1 MSTTLKIDE
10 RARVGG
16 EQLEDSLP
24 DARGRLRP
32 GRFLGRS
39 PAKSP
44 AHSEAVSLR
53 SWLLLFGL
61 TGMFVVA
68 ALWRPPDEPELVLC
82 PFRALTHLP
91 CPGCGMTRAF
101 CALAHFEFWRAIKFN
116 ALSPLLFIFLLIV
129 WARSAASVF
138 RLRRLQLLLGRLPRP
153 TPSMSKLL
161 LGLVLIW
168 WTVRLAAGF

>member
-1 MSTTLKIDE
+1 MSATLKIDE
-10 RARVGG
+10 GARAVG

-24 DARGRLRP
+24 DARGRL
-32 GRFLGRS
+32 S
-39 PAKSP
+39 PARFHRRSYSRST
-44 AHSEAVSLR
+44 AHSEGVSLR

-68 ALWRPPDEPELVLC
+68 ALWHPPDEPELVLC

-116 ALSPLLFIFLLIV
+116 ALSPLLFVFLLIV
-129 WARSAASVF
+129 WAKSVASVF

-153 TPSMSKLL
+153 TPLTSKLL
-161 LGLVLIW
+161 LGLALVW
-168 WTVRLAAGF
+168 WMARLAAGF